1 MTVLDILKCRGVF
14 FFRMVL
20 VTADFRH
27 VIRLS
32 AVMIQESD
40 VWNWNPLGITDHQS
54 APQFALDMVVASQ
67 QNLNSD
73 LTVLLPI
80 AQSME
85 TVRSLAKCSCVV
97 VKKPNIV
104 LRARPY

>member
-1 MTVLDILKCRGVF
+1 
-14 FFRMVL
+14 MVL

-97 VKKPNIV
+97 VKKPNI
-104 LRARPY
+104 RASCEAILIDIARLKYERDSLI